1 VLGPTCQACDLVRV
15 CGGGYLPHRYSAANG
30 FANPSVYCA
39 DLQHVIQHI
48 QHRCDL

>member
-1 VLGPTCQACDLVRV
+1 LAPLTTFILKVASRCNLDCD
-15 CGGGYLPHRYSAANG
+15 